1 MSGPSTPK
9 HSKDKRERKRAA
21 GRVELRMYVPATE
34 HESLREMIKVH
45 LAWVRILSEDRVARS
60 CGALGNF

>member
-21 GRVELRMYVPATE
+21 GLVELRMYVPATE
-34 HESLREMIKVH
+34 LARLKRIIRYETRCSLEDAQSIKC
-45 LAWVRILSEDRVARS
+45 SE
-60 CGALGNF
+60 

>member
-21 GRVELRMYVPATE
+21 GLVELRIYVPATE
-34 HESLREMIKVH
+34 LARLRKIINVE
-45 LAWVRILSEDRVARS
+45 LAWVGILRADP